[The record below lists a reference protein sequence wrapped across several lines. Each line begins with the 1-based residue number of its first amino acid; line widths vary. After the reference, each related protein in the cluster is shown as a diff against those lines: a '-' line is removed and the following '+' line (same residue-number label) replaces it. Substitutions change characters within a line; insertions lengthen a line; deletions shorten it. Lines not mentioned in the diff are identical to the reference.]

1 MNHRLAQLRS
11 PVALLSCFAL
21 LCATLAGIV
30 AFAGSA
36 NAAGTNLGSFTLSPA
51 TGKISDPL
59 MATSATSSTG
69 CPDPASGQSG
79 NQPWLYVLNPQ
90 NDSDG
95 PAVAQATAK
104 IPNGTDAFTVNLKS
118 PILPGPVSLETA
130 LRTYVTSPSLDGT
143 YTLALLCRAGVN
155 NPLVARFLAKVR
167 VAGDTWT
174 QLQQQPTTVALDA
187 PDGVPVNGDLKLT
200 ATVTP
205 SGAPGSVEFK
215 KGDTSL
221 GTAPVTG
228 GKAELTVKAPAIGGA
243 YTYTAVFTTSDLD
256 AYTDATGGDDAGIT
270 YLVTAKDTNGAP
282 LGDKPT
288 LAIGQSAKIT
298 VQGFTPGS
306 TVKVSQEV
314 SDATF
319 PDATANSDGAVVDY
333 AFTVPDRTIPGETDL
348 YFAEGGSNNNRAS
361 FTFISTDEASSP
373 PPSQNPDL
381 DVTDADGKAL
391 DVNPDL
397 EPGQTVK
404 ITARGYTKDAAV
416 KVTLADSEATFEDA
430 KANAAGT
437 VDKYEFTVPK
447 DIADGDHTLT
457 LAEDKT
463 DGHSVDFAF
472 TTGAGS
478 TESPEPSPS
487 ATDTG
492 GTDTGGTGN
501 GGTGTGGLS
510 GGDSGGSGSGGGGSM
525 ASTGAQ
531 VGAIGLA
538 SLALLSAGSALVL
551 HMRRKGLLTF
561 GGDTPQHH

>member
-1 MNHRLAQLRS
+1 MNHRPAQLRS

-30 AFAGSA
+30 AFAGRA
-36 NAAGTNLGSFTLSPA
+36 NAAGTSLGSFTLSPA
-51 TGKISDPL
+51 TGKISDTL

-69 CPDPASGQSG
+69 CPDPTNGQSG
-79 NQPWLYVLNPQ
+79 NSPWLFVLDPQ
-90 NDSDG
+90 KADSG
-95 PAVAQATAK
+95 TAVAQATAK
-104 IPNGTDAFTVNLKS
+104 IPNGADAFTVNLKS
-118 PILPGPVSLETA
+118 PFEPASLETA
-130 LRTYVTSPSLDGT
+130 LRSYVTAPSLDGT
-143 YTLALLCRAGVN
+143 YTLALLCRGGLGTA
-155 NPLVARFLAKVR
+155 AQFLAKVR

-174 QLQQQPTTVALDA
+174 LLQQQPTTVALDA
-187 PDGVPVNGDLKLT
+187 PDGIPVNGDLKLT
-200 ATVTP
+200 ATVVP
-205 SGAPGSVEFK
+205 AGAPGSVEFK

-243 YTYTAVFTTSDLD
+243 YTYTAVFTTSDPD
-256 AYTDATGGDDAGIT
+256 AYTDATGSDPAGIT
-270 YLVTAKDTNGAP
+270 YLLTAKDAGGAP

-298 VQGFTPGS
+298 IQGFTPGS
-306 TVKVSQEV
+306 TVKVIQES
-314 SDATF
+314 SDAQL
-319 PDATANSDGAVVDY
+319 PDATANADGTVVDY
-333 AFTVPDRTIPGETDL
+333 TFTVPDRSIPGETNV
-348 YFAEGGSNNNRAS
+348 YFAEGGSANNRAS
-361 FTFISTDEASSP
+361 FTFVSTDEASSP
-373 PPSQNPDL
+373 PPTDNPDL

-391 DVNPDL
+391 ADNPDL

-404 ITARGYTKDAAV
+404 ITARGYTADATV
-416 KVTLADSEATFEDA
+416 KVTLADSEATFDDA

-437 VDKYEFTVPK
+437 VDTYEFTVPK

-463 DGHSVDFAF
+463 DGHSLDFAF

-478 TESPEPSPS
+478 SESPEPSPS
-487 ATDTG
+487 ATDTS
-492 GTDTGGTGN
+492 GTGSGGTGS
-501 GGTGTGGLS
+501 GGADPGGLS
-510 GGDSGGSGSGGGGSM
+510 GGDSGGGGGGGSM